1 MVEVHL
7 GYFGTCLRHI
17 FGISLRHGIF
27 FEAHL
32 GCLGTWFDA
41 YHGDFEHMIW
51 RIFLEILA

>member
-1 MVEVHL
+1 MFKAHA
-7 GYFGTCLRHI
+7 
-17 FGISLRHGIF
+17 LRHGIL

-32 GCLGTWFDA
+32 GCLGTWIDA

>member
-7 GYFGTCLRHI
+7 GYFGTFLKNI
-17 FGISLRHGIF
+17 LVIS
-27 FEAHL
+27 FESHL

-51 RIFLEILA
+51 RIFLDILA

>member
-1 MVEVHL
+1 MFKEHFGYMIEVYAL
-7 GYFGTCLRHI
+7 K
-17 FGISLRHGIF
+17 HGIF
-27 FEAHL
+27 FEEHL